1 MLIVVLKA
9 LERFE
14 HGQVSFAAGQTLGAP
29 AAAEPHRLLVIF
41 QRSHERF
48 DECRLA
54 TAGLS
59 RDHHQTR
66 ATAPRTIEFLKERLQ
81 LQITTHDRT
90 GRARSARKHRDR

>member
-29 AAAEPHRLLVIF
+29 AAAEPHRLFVIF

-48 DECRLA
+48 D
-54 TAGLS
+54 
-59 RDHHQTR
+59 
-66 ATAPRTIEFLKERLQ
+66 
-81 LQITTHDRT
+81 
-90 GRARSARKHRDR
+90 